1 MFCFS
6 SSRLDAQFTK
16 QDIVFLRKNS
26 EQVKAEFGQIRLEQM
41 RFAGLVD
48 HAFVPHRRENCEWHH
63 TAPFGKPATC
73 IDLTPAQEGA
83 P

>member
-48 HAFVPHRRENCEWHH
+48 HAFVPHRRDNQCDACGLGQEQQRH
-63 TAPFGKPATC
+63 TNR
-73 IDLTPAQEGA
+73 QERLL
-83 P
+83 

>member
-1 MFCFS
+1 MIVMAVYWFS
-6 SSRLDAQFTK
+6 IVLLLLILILSSETEA
-16 QDIVFLRKNS
+16 LRD
-26 EQVKAEFGQIRLEQM
+26 EIA
-41 RFAGLVD
+41 
-48 HAFVPHRRENCEWHH
+48 RRENCEWHH